1 MRRLLLCC
9 FVLVTITLSAARSQA
24 QVTSNVYMRILMIRV
39 GNNTGT
45 SFTMEVDGRQYL
57 VTAKHLVA
65 NLKPEDSIEI
75 FKADQ
80 WSPINVKVFRCE
92 DPIDIAVLVPP
103 ALLTPTFT
111 LEPRT
116 DRFFFGQ
123 DAYFAG
129 FPYGLSMSGK
139 KVNGLYPFPLVKKG
153 TISAQ
158 VEEKGATV
166 ILLDGYNN
174 RGFSGG
180 PIVYRDINQ
189 SKVVFYL
196 AGVVSGFIPELVPVT
211 TPEKIKPGQDVS
223 QIEQWRIVK
232 LKDGQMAELKDTEQ
246 MVPLNTGIVIGY
258 HIQHAVDLVRKNP
271 IGPKVPE

>member
-1 MRRLLLCC
+1 
-9 FVLVTITLSAARSQA
+9 
-24 QVTSNVYMRILMIRV
+24 
-39 GNNTGT
+39 
-45 SFTMEVDGRQYL
+45 
-57 VTAKHLVA
+57 
-65 NLKPEDSIEI
+65 
-75 FKADQ
+75 
-80 WSPINVKVFRCE
+80 
-92 DPIDIAVLVPP
+92 
-103 ALLTPTFT
+103 
-111 LEPRT
+111 
-116 DRFFFGQ
+116 
-123 DAYFAG
+123 
-129 FPYGLSMSGK
+129 MSGK

-223 QIEQWRIVK
+223 QIEQWRNVK